1 MKILF
6 FTTAH
11 NSLSQ
16 RAFVELVDR
25 GHTVIVVIASSEEVM
40 LEAVEREH
48 PDLIVAPMLK
58 KVIPA
63 SIWQQ
68 HTCLI
73 VHPGIKGDRGPSS
86 LDWAI
91 LNGCEEWGVA
101 LLQADAEMDAG
112 DIWASRTFAM
122 RDVSKSQLYRH
133 EVTEAAIQ
141 ALLETI
147 EKVES
152 KTFVPEP
159 LDYSREDVKG
169 RWQVSMKQADR
180 AIEWQ

>member
-1 MKILF
+1 MKIVF

-48 PDLIVAPMLK
+48 PDLIVAPLLK

-68 HTCLI
+68 HTCII

-86 LDWAI
+86 MLARI
-91 LNGCEEWGVA
+91 G
-101 LLQADAEMDAG
+101 
-112 DIWASRTFAM
+112 ASP
-122 RDVSKSQLYRH
+122 SCK
-133 EVTEAAIQ
+133 Q
-141 ALLETI
+141 ALKWMLEI
-147 EKVES
+147 S
-152 KTFVPEP
+152 GPRVPFP
-159 LDYSREDVKG
+159 
-169 RWQVSMKQADR
+169 
-180 AIEWQ
+180 